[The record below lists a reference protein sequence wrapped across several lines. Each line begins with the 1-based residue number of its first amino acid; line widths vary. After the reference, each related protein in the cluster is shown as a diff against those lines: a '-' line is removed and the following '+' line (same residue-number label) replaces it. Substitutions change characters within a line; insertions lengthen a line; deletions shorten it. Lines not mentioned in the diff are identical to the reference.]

1 MTPSCPKPSGQ
12 ALRVLS
18 VFEGRGW
25 ESVDG
30 EQSLV
35 EKLMGVTNPAGSRN
49 GMRDIECKMS
59 PRILR
64 SPQSM

>member
-1 MTPSCPKPSGQ
+1 M
-12 ALRVLS
+12 
-18 VFEGRGW
+18 
-25 ESVDG
+25 DG

-59 PRILR
+59 PQNPQK
-64 SPQSM
+64 SPKHVTELKSIYCPLSVAPKEQSQLSPHS